1 MIVVG
6 GNFRLSLDKTI
17 VNRFKDFRDQIY
29 RFFSLRRDASF
40 ELIDSLSGNTKAR
53 SVVELSLNFLHR
65 RNYCSI
71 TRVLNEYY
79 SSHQDKNEKDDT
91 LIKLLCSQC
100 TAPMTRNYYLF
111 ALDCTPN
118 PRRYASTQKD
128 RGFVYAP
135 NTLAGNK
142 PVTIGHQYSI
152 VVCLPEKYHPNTPPW
167 VVPVSCRRVTTDE
180 KSALVGMQQ
189 ISQCIRSNSTLKET
203 LCVSVAD
210 SSYSH
215 AETIFESSKNS
226 NQVHISR
233 LRSNRVLYY
242 PAESETRVKIGRKKR
257 FGDPFRLNDDKTH
270 HTPDETLIY
279 DITTQKGKKHVVKIA
294 CWNHIVM
301 RGTHQSNLS
310 TTSFR
315 LLSVRVYQELGEPL
329 FKNKLLLNKLQTPE
343 VIHEE
348 VWWQLCMVAYTQLYL
363 ARELAQNIPSPW
375 GKYLPS
381 NNASI
386 RSPSQVQKDFERIIS
401 TIGTP
406 AQPPKPLKK
415 AFGRKKGDTQTKR
428 TRYAIVI
435 KNKKTHPVAILK

>member
-1 MIVVG
+1 M
-6 GNFRLSLDKTI
+6 LETI

-29 RFFSLRRDASF
+29 HFFSLRRDASF

-53 SVVELSLNFLHR
+53 SVVELSLNSLHR

-79 SSHQDKNEKDDT
+79 RSHQDKNEKDDV

-100 TAPMTRNYYLF
+100 PVPVTRPYYLL

-118 PRRYASTQKD
+118 PRQYASTQKD

-152 VVCLPEKYHPNTPPW
+152 VVCLPEKCHPNTPPW
-167 VVPVSCRRVTTDE
+167 VVPVSCRRVATDE

-189 ISQCIRSNSTLKET
+189 ISQCIRSNSRLKET

-215 AETIFESSKNS
+215 AESIFESSKNS
-226 NQVHISR
+226 NQIHISR

-257 FGDPFRLNDDKTH
+257 FGDPFRLNDDTTH
-270 HTPDETLIY
+270 HTPDEALTY
-279 DITTQKGKKHVVKIA
+279 DITTQKGKKHTIKNSLLESYCDARDASI
-294 CWNHIVM
+294 
-301 RGTHQSNLS
+301 QSIQHAISFAKRARLPGIGK
-310 TTSFR
+310 TTFQKNAMVNRNRHTAFR
-315 LLSVRVYQELGEPL
+315 L
-329 FKNKLLLNKLQTPE
+329 
-343 VIHEE
+343 
-348 VWWQLCMVAYTQLYL
+348 
-363 ARELAQNIPSPW
+363 
-375 GKYLPS
+375 
-381 NNASI
+381 
-386 RSPSQVQKDFERIIS
+386 
-401 TIGTP
+401 
-406 AQPPKPLKK
+406 
-415 AFGRKKGDTQTKR
+415 
-428 TRYAIVI
+428 IV
-435 KNKKTHPVAILK
+435 TEYF